1 MGYNKTE
8 YKREKSRHKELKE
21 GKESMKRKRIIAVF
35 MAIVLILSFL
45 PAVTF
50 AASEGGAQALGGE
63 LRIKGFPAVGN
74 KLEADL
80 SAVTPAGL
88 TKDKFTY
95 TWTKQEGA
103 QTKTLSSADSY
114 TLAAADEGAV
124 IKLTAVPKPET
135 GLTGQLVKES
145 GKVNKQGVTPTPAP
159 TGTPGAAAGT
169 PGAPTVTPAAGETQQ
184 SSVTPTPQAAWDGN
198 EPEGTGNPSGPAGQ
212 SGTENGTNPEPEN
225 TQSQESNQGN
235 EGINSSIPAPAAE
248 QPKTEE
254 PVVGN
259 TVQGTEGTQPS
270 SDVFPYQNT
279 NEDENNMQ
287 PSDVIY
293 DIQAEPKELDFGK
306 LEEGYKNVSAKTVTI
321 KNAGNTDRVLK
332 EASSAYFD
340 VENIAGVSLA
350 AGESKDIK
358 IVPKEG
364 LAAKAESYK
373 ETITITTDKENVQT
387 TITVSFQVAEKEEE
401 EKPGLTIV
409 SGKSLD
415 FGKTEEGETAPKAQ
429 EVTIENS
436 GNVEISVKKPESDA
450 YEISGLPK
458 TLDKGEKY
466 TFTVR
471 PKSNL
476 SPDNYSESLVLTTS
490 PELDPKLSFSC
501 KYKVET
507 KKVYDFEVSS
517 KEIRFSSAV
526 EGYSS
531 ADTKEVVITNTGNQE
546 LELTRADGDEFIVG
560 NLSRTKIGPN
570 ESASFTITP
579 KIGLGKGEHVDAI
592 KVQAK
597 NTTKEE
603 IVKAYF
609 TVDAQT
615 FKVSVSPR
623 YLDFGSKLVG
633 YTESPA
639 AQSFRVT
646 NTGTGTLT
654 LKKPAS
660 TDVFQVTA
668 EGFDAEGLKQ
678 LKPGESLTV
687 TVQPKL
693 GMGYNKDAYVQAIT
707 VQNNNNLKIESQAAF
722 RVNKATLIGVNTNMR
737 AIEGLPNGSPKT
749 AEGLKLPKTTTIYVK
764 ELGKVPASISWNVE
778 GCDYDPSSTRDQKFT
793 VYGTILLPSNVG
805 NPYQLSLSTWVEVS
819 VKAYDAKVAKASD
832 NRIEGIENGATYKMD
847 KSITMKFKA
856 IGAGMTNT
864 SPRKGDVRYLP
875 YDWKVGGYGEKFD
888 NSDYEDSFKVTKANK
903 YTLKV
908 NFIRQEYNGEQ
919 WVKKGE
925 SDTKKVEFIIKSSDT
940 KSSKNTGKATA
951 TKKPTPTPKT
961 KSAVNTGDETPI
973 GAWVAV
979 FVVAVGCIAG
989 ILIYQTKKRK

>member
-8 YKREKSRHKELKE
+8 YKREKSGHKELKE

-35 MAIVLILSFL
+35 MTIVLILSFL

-159 TGTPGAAAGT
+159 TGTPGAAAGS

-184 SSVTPTPQAAWDGN
+184 SSVTPTPQAAY
-198 EPEGTGNPSGPAGQ
+198 EPEGTGNPSVPTGQ
-212 SGTENGTNPEPEN
+212 SDTENVTNPEPEN

-235 EGINSSIPAPAAE
+235 EGTNPSIPAPAAE

-279 NEDENNMQ
+279 NEDENNTQ
-287 PSDVIY
+287 PEKKTFGME
-293 DIQAEPKELDFGK
+293 AEPGELDFGK
-306 LEEGYKNVSAKTVTI
+306 LEEGYKDVPAKSVTLKNTGNVDLTLNSVTSLSYFEVEEI
-321 KNAGNTDRVLK
+321 GGTLLK
-332 EASSAYFD
+332 
-340 VENIAGVSLA
+340 
-350 AGESKDIK
+350 AGESKSVKIK
-358 IVPKEG
+358 PREGKKAKEG
-364 LAAKAESYK
+364 SYK
-373 ETITITTDKENVQT
+373 ETIEITTVDNAQA
-387 TITVSFQVAEKEEE
+387 TVTASFQVTEEE

-490 PELDPKLSFSC
+490 PELDPKLSISC

-507 KKVYDFEVSS
+507 KKVYDFEVTSRDM
-517 KEIRFSSAV
+517 KFPNAV
-526 EGYSS
+526 EGYTSVE
-531 ADTKEVVITNTGNQE
+531 TQEMVITNTGNQE
-546 LELTRADGDEFIVG
+546 LDLSLSNRGDFIIG
-560 NLSRTKIGPN
+560 KLSRSKIGPN
-570 ESASFTITP
+570 ESASFTVTP
-579 KIGLGKGEHVDAI
+579 KIGLGQGMHEDTI
-592 KVQAK
+592 KIKDK
-597 NTTKEE
+597 NSGKEVP
-603 IVKAYF
+603 ILAYF

-707 VQNNNNLKIESQAAF
+707 VQNNNDLKIESQAAF
-722 RVNKATLIGVNTNMR
+722 RVNKATLIGVNTNMG